1 MKKCGIIITYIENFI
16 NKNVWRYWWIMVR
29 WLVLNTFEL
38 CINWQHYNCG
48 TMLDK
53 CDSSIV
59 VPLIR
64 KQHIEGI
71 YRWKHRQHTEDIC
84 IWKRRQHTLFRDS
97 NWPVHT
103 PNNLLR
109 GGGRGKNVERR
120 GGGGRC
126 ETGTCFLGIYIL
138 LFFYDSIHR
147 QELLQGWN

>member
-1 MKKCGIIITYIENFI
+1 MI
-16 NKNVWRYWWIMVR
+16 
-29 WLVLNTFEL
+29 
-38 CINWQHYNCG
+38 
-48 TMLDK
+48 DK

-59 VPLIR
+59 VPLIH
-64 KQHIEGI
+64 KHSTIQQHTEGI
-71 YRWKHRQHTEDIC
+71 YRWKHRQHT
-84 IWKRRQHTLFRDS
+84 LFIGC

-138 LFFYDSIHR
+138 LFFYDSIQR
-147 QELLQGWN
+147 QELL

>member
-1 MKKCGIIITYIENFI
+1 MI
-16 NKNVWRYWWIMVR
+16 
-29 WLVLNTFEL
+29 
-38 CINWQHYNCG
+38 
-48 TMLDK
+48 DK

-64 KQHIEGI
+64 KRNTTQQHIEGI
-71 YRWKHRQHTEDIC
+71 YRWK
-84 IWKRRQHTLFRDS
+84 RRKDTLFRGS

-103 PNNLLR
+103 PNDERR

-147 QELLQGWN
+147 QELLQGLN